1 LLIDFI
7 GNISPHPP
15 VCVRIFHAVRGKRQE
30 MTKRLKL
37 AATALVLMLALA
49 FFSRF
54 LNWMNLPSDLWFWS
68 GTTCAVQLLVVGTSM
83 IAGIWRTKRR

>member
-1 LLIDFI
+1 
-7 GNISPHPP
+7 
-15 VCVRIFHAVRGKRQE
+15 

-37 AATALVLMLALA
+37 AATALVLMLAVA

-68 GTTCAVQLLVVGTSM
+68 GIAGALLLLVIVPSL
-83 IAGIWRTKRR
+83 IAGIWRAQRH